1 MITVFTPTYNRCN
14 LLNRLYQSLVSQ
26 NNKNFEWLI
35 VDDGSCDD
43 TKQTVDE
50 WIKDNKITIRYI
62 YQINSGKYVA
72 FNNGVQ
78 NANGNLFFCVDSDD
92 YLPFGAIETI
102 YDVWSNTQ
110 LEDVSGIIAL
120 KSYTDGKIIGNKICN
135 SIKAASAFEL
145 TYKYNCGG
153 ERSLVYRTD
162 ILKNNLFPV
171 IDGEK
176 FVTEC
181 VVYDRI
187 DQNYKL
193 LILNEVLTVCEY
205 QADGLTS
212 NIFKTMLSNPTGY
225 KIFYNQRIDMALT
238 FKQRL
243 GFIIRYNAFCFMSK
257 DDKYNY
263 TGKHR
268 VVVKLTK
275 PLGWLAVK
283 YYNIKKR

>member
-14 LLNRLYQSLVSQ
+14 LLNRLYQSLISQ
-26 NNKNFEWLI
+26 TNKNFEWLI

-50 WIKDNKITIRYI
+50 WIKDNKIKIRYI

-78 NANGNLFFCVDSDD
+78 NAIGDLFFCVDSDD

-102 YDVWSNTQ
+102 YNVWSNTQ

-120 KSYTDGKIIGNKICN
+120 KSYTDGKIIGNKICD
-135 SIKAASAFEL
+135 SIKVASAFEL

-212 NIFKTMLSNPTGY
+212 NIFKTML
-225 KIFYNQRIDMALT
+225 L
-238 FKQRL
+238 
-243 GFIIRYNAFCFMSK
+243 
-257 DDKYNY
+257 
-263 TGKHR
+263 
-268 VVVKLTK
+268 
-275 PLGWLAVK
+275 
-283 YYNIKKR
+283 